1 VTSSRRYVNQ
11 ILSRLP
17 KSQLHLSTRISHVS
31 STLGKSE
38 KHQKVE
44 ITTNDH
50 EKLVYDH
57 EKLVYDHEKL
67 VYDHVIFACHSDDV
81 LHILQAGDMRENE
94 QQILGSFE
102 WNKNEVVLHSD
113 PSASVFIQIERQ
125 DTERNHS

>member
-17 KSQLHLSTRISHVS
+17 KSQLHLSTRISCVS
-31 STLGKSE
+31 STLSEGK
-38 KHQKVE
+38 KRQKVE

-50 EKLVYDH
+50 EKLI
-57 EKLVYDHEKL
+57 
-67 VYDHVIFACHSDDV
+67 YDHVIFACHSNDV
-81 LHILQAGDMRENE
+81 LRIMQAGDMRESE
-94 QQILGSFE
+94 QILGSFE
-102 WNKNEVVLHSD
+102 WNKNELVLHSD

>member
-1 VTSSRRYVNQ
+1 MTSSRRYVNQ

-57 EKLVYDHEKL
+57 EKLVYDH
-67 VYDHVIFACHSDDV
+67 VIFACHSDDV
-81 LHILQAGDMRENE
+81 LHILQAGDICENE

-102 WNKNEVVLHSD
+102 
-113 PSASVFIQIERQ
+113 
-125 DTERNHS
+125 

>member
-44 ITTNDH
+44 ITTN
-50 EKLVYDH
+50 DH

>member
-17 KSQLHLSTRISHVS
+17 KSQLHLSTRISRVS

-38 KHQKVE
+38 KRQKVE

-50 EKLVYDH
+50 EKLI
-57 EKLVYDHEKL
+57 
-67 VYDHVIFACHSDDV
+67 YDHVIFACHSDDV
-81 LHILQAGDMRENE
+81 LHILQAGDMHENE